1 MPSARSLF
9 HLSLAIVVTLA
20 AVQAHQAS
28 AQNTTP
34 EKKTTSTPWG
44 LSSSAGS
51 TRNAAEWLPKVAAAG
66 VTTVRMFP
74 EWRNFEPKT
83 GTWNWTGGDALVKAA
98 TDNRIEINAI
108 LMGAAPEAKAVHAF
122 PMENLDGW
130 SNYVSKVV
138 ERYKDRVHYWE
149 VWNEGN
155 GGFNDGKHT
164 TVDYAQLAIRTY
176 EAAKQADP
184 NAQVGLTVASYDAPY
199 LQQTILA
206 MQKAKKPNSFD
217 YLCIHPYE
225 IADGLA
231 GVDGEIPYLWMT
243 HSLREMLKVSAPE
256 KVNAEIWITEVGHR
270 IGESHGQ
277 KITDHDA
284 AIAFAKIYVMA
295 IAQGIARTQWFEAQD
310 PIGED
315 AGFGL
320 ISRDGKERPSY
331 RTLKTL
337 SSKLGSTPAYQGW
350 LAVGQGGRGYGFVFG
365 QEKTPVLVA
374 WMPSGLTDASLSF
387 PNDVEVTDLLSTTT
401 ITLRA
406 GQPLGLT
413 DEPLL
418 IEGVPSDLVTQARSN
433 AGKNFP
439 WGGDFS
445 KAKSVSLQ
453 LGSTEPSQGIFPT
466 GRTASPSVTFPDG
479 SIGIVVQGDISHGV
493 SFYVHPSFASLQ
505 TRDYYIRVTARRF
518 SAGNV
523 GMNLI
528 YEVADSQGHG
538 AYSNAGKWFGANAG
552 TDWQTYTWH
561 VTDACF
567 SKMWGYDIVVRPE
580 ESVPF
585 AIGNIE
591 VSTVPFE

>member
-1 MPSARSLF
+1 MPSVRSLF
-9 HLSLAIVVTLA
+9 RLILALTLV
-20 AVQAHQAS
+20 AVQARQAS
-28 AQNTTP
+28 AQGIASERKP
-34 EKKTTSTPWG
+34 AATPWG

-51 TRNAAEWLPKVAAAG
+51 TRNAAEWLPKMAAAG

-74 EWRNFEPKT
+74 EWRSFEPKT
-83 GTWNWTGGDALVKAA
+83 GTWNWTGGDALVQAA

-130 SNYVSKVV
+130 SKYVSAVV

-155 GGFNDGKHT
+155 GGFNDGQHT

-176 EAAKQADP
+176 EAAKRADP

-206 MQKAKKPNSFD
+206 MKQANKPNSFD

-225 IADGLA
+225 IADGLS

-243 HSLREMLKVSAPE
+243 HQLREMLKVHAPE
-256 KVNAEIWITEVGHR
+256 RANAEIWITEVGHR
-270 IGESHGQ
+270 IGESHGH
-277 KITDHDA
+277 KITDQDA
-284 AIAFAKIYVMA
+284 AKAFAKMYVMA
-295 IAQGIARTQWFEAQD
+295 VAQGIARTQWFEAQD

-320 ISRDGKERPSY
+320 ISREGAERPSY

-337 SSKLGSTPAYQGW
+337 SSKLGPTPQSQGW
-350 LAVGQGGRGYGFVFG
+350 LALGEGGRGYGFVFANG
-365 QEKTPVLVA
+365 KSSVLVA
-374 WMPSGLTDASLSF
+374 WMPSGLADKSLTFSS
-387 PNDVEVTDLLSTTT
+387 DVEVTDLVSSATK
-401 ITLRA
+401 TLMA
-406 GQPLGLT
+406 GHPLGLS
-413 DEPLL
+413 DEPVL
-418 IEGVPSDLVTQARSN
+418 IAGVPTDLVTRAMAN
-433 AGKNFP
+433 AGRNFP

-445 KAKSVSLQ
+445 KAKSVSLT

-466 GRTASPSVTFPDG
+466 GRTASPTVTFPDG
-479 SIGIVVQGDISHGV
+479 STGIVVQGDIGHGV
-493 SFYVHPSFASLQ
+493 SFYVHPSFASMQ
-505 TRDYYIRVTARRF
+505 TRDYYVRVTARRF

-528 YEVADSQGHG
+528 YEVADSQGRG
-538 AYSNAGKWFGANAG
+538 AYRNAEKWFGVNAG
-552 TDWQTYTWH
+552 TDWQTSTWH

-580 ESVPF
+580 QSVPF
-585 AIGNIE
+585 AIDKVE